1 MKTVQFY
8 NTCLD
13 TAAVDQR
20 GSAPLKKLIAEFG
33 GWSVNGSFK
42 NWPVTKRI
50 GTLLRELGVRS
61 LMSVNVGVDLA
72 NSSVHVVQVSD
83 FSE

>member
-50 GTLLRELGVRS
+50 GTLLRELGVES
-61 LMSVNVGVDLA
+61 LMSVNVGVDLL
-72 NSSVHVVQVSD
+72 NSGEHVVYVSD